1 MTFSIKWQYFCSL
14 WKKLKEK
21 AMSKNDKMK
30 QSEREEAEGFDD
42 LDINEQEVAEENVA
56 DALSELEE
64 EFQREKDRYMRLFAE
79 FENYKKRAVKDKLDL
94 MKTAAQD
101 TLSALLPVLDD
112 FDRAGKAA
120 GQGGNADS
128 FNAGIGLIIQK
139 LSNILAQ
146 RGLSEME
153 SNGVAFDPELH
164 EAITEIPAPAEEM
177 KGVVVDTV
185 EKGYYLNDK
194 IIRHAKVVVG
204 K

>member
-1 MTFSIKWQYFCSL
+1 MAV
-14 WKKLKEK
+14 KK
-21 AMSKNDKMK
+21 SKKNKKD
-30 QSEREEAEGFDD
+30 
-42 LDINEQEVAEENVA
+42 VA
-56 DALSELEE
+56 DKSINSDPMIDIENNEEGVDLKTEKNPSQQLEDMKKQYDEL
-64 EFQREKDRYMRLFAE
+64 KDKYLRLFAD

-101 TLSALLPVLDD
+101 TLAALLPVLDD

-146 RGLSEME
+146 KGLSEMA

-164 EAITEIPAPAEEM
+164 EAITEIPVPAEEM